1 MFNLYFIPQEEFC
14 SKLGYFNPFIPIFAA
29 NFEIGMSFRRIK
41 SLLVVSLSFVALL
54 VSTSAKA
61 NESVVLPTDSNKV
74 KQPIVAEAEPAAHA
88 AKEEGSFNV
97 TETILEHIKDDHS
110 WHLWGHTSLHL
121 PVILYTSKGLE
132 VFSSKNFLDEHHEQT
147 IYKGNFDYKIIE
159 GKTKIVD
166 AAGVVDV
173 QASKQLWDFSITKN
187 VASLFISV
195 FILLVVLLTA
205 ASAYKK
211 TGVKSA
217 PKGLQSFMEPIVLF
231 VRDEVAIP
239 NIGAK
244 RHAKYMP
251 FLLTIFFLVLT
262 NNFLGLVPFFPG
274 GANVSGNIA
283 FTMTLAVCVFIVVNL
298 SANKSYWEHIFW
310 MPGMHWSMK
319 LFLAPIE
326 LIGVFTKP
334 ISLMIRLFAN
344 ITAGHILVL
353 SLICLIFIFK
363 TVFASAIAVPFAVF
377 IGLIELLVAFL
388 QAYIFTMLSAMY
400 IGMATEEHHH
410 EAHEAHKEVA
420 HH

>member
-1 MFNLYFIPQEEFC
+1 M
-14 SKLGYFNPFIPIFAA
+14 
-29 NFEIGMSFRRIK
+29 
-41 SLLVVSLSFVALL
+41 
-54 VSTSAKA
+54 
-61 NESVVLPTDSNKV
+61 VLK
-74 KQPIVAEAEPAAHA
+74 
-88 AKEEGSFNV
+88 KEGDFNV

-110 WHLWGHTSLHL
+110 WHLWGHTSIHL
-121 PVILYTSKGLE
+121 PVILKTSKGFE
-132 VFSSKNFLDEHHEQT
+132 VFSSEKLVDEHHEPA
-147 IYKGNFDYKIIE
+147 IYKGNFDYKLVE

-166 AAGVVDV
+166 ANGNVDEE
-173 QASKQLWDFSITKN
+173 ASKQLWDFSITKN
-187 VASLFISV
+187 VASLFVSV
-195 FILLVVLLTA
+195 FILLVVLLSA
-205 ASAYKK
+205 AAGYKK

-217 PKGLQSFMEPIVLF
+217 PKGLQSFMEPIILF

-244 RHAKYMP
+244 KAGKYMP
-251 FLLTIFFLVLT
+251 FLLTIFFLILI
-262 NNFLGLVPFFPG
+262 NNFLGLIPFFPG

-283 FTMTLAVCVFIVVNL
+283 FTMTLAVFVFIVVNV

-388 QAYIFTMLSAMY
+388 QAFIFTMLAAMY

-410 EAHEAHKEVA
+410 DAHGEAA

>member
-1 MFNLYFIPQEEFC
+1 MVSI
-14 SKLGYFNPFIPIFAA
+14 
-29 NFEIGMSFRRIK
+29 RIK
-41 SLLVVSLSFVALL
+41 SLLVLCFSLLTLAFSGNAFANEKADGHEAK
-54 VSTSAKA
+54 TEGHEAKA
-61 NESVVLPTDSNKV
+61 
-74 KQPIVAEAEPAAHA
+74 
-88 AKEEGSFNV
+88 FNV

-110 WHLWGHTSLHL
+110 WHLWGETSLAL
-121 PVILYTSKGLE
+121 PVILYTPKGFE
-132 VFSSKNFLDEHHEQT
+132 VFSSAKFMNEHHEH
-147 IYKGNFDYKIIE
+147 IAYKGNFGYKIIE
-159 GKTKIVD
+159 GKVKIVD
-166 AAGVVDV
+166 ASEAIDIE
-173 QASKQLWDFSITKN
+173 ASKALWDFSITKN

-195 FILLVVLLTA
+195 LILLVVLLTA
-205 ASAYKK
+205 AGAYKK
-211 TGVKSA
+211 TGITSA
-217 PKGLQSFMEPIVLF
+217 PKGVQSFMEPIVLF

-239 NIGAK
+239 NIGK
-244 RHAKYMP
+244 KKFAKYMP

-262 NNFLGLVPFFPG
+262 NNFLGLIPFFPG

-363 TVFASAIAVPFAVF
+363 TVYASAIAVPFAVF

-400 IGMATEEHHH
+400 FGMATEEHHH
-410 EAHEAHKEVA
+410 EAHEHEGHKNVA

>member
-1 MFNLYFIPQEEFC
+1 MLI
-14 SKLGYFNPFIPIFAA
+14 LHWFIPIFAA
-29 NFEIGMSFRRIK
+29 NFEYIMSILRIK
-41 SLLVVSLSFVALL
+41 TLLAASFSLFIVLNASNAFASENKSL
-54 VSTSAKA
+54 
-61 NESVVLPTDSNKV
+61 D
-74 KQPIVAEAEPAAHA
+74 
-88 AKEEGSFNV
+88 AKEASQKEVGNFNV

-110 WHLWGHTSLHL
+110 WHLWGHTSIHL
-121 PVILYTSKGLE
+121 PVILKTTKGFE
-132 VFSSKNFLDEHHEQT
+132 VFSSEKLVDEHHEPVV
-147 IYKGNFDYKIIE
+147 YKGNFDYKLID

-166 AAGVVDV
+166 AAGKLDKE
-173 QASKQLWDFSITKN
+173 ASKQLLDLSITKN
-187 VASLFISV
+187 VASLFVSV
-195 FILLVVLLTA
+195 IILLVVLVSA
-205 ASAYKK
+205 AAAYKK
-211 TGVKSA
+211 TGVKTA
-217 PKGLQSFMEPIVLF
+217 PKGLQSLMEPIILF
-231 VRDEVAIP
+231 VRDEVAVP

-244 RHAKYMP
+244 KAGKYMP
-251 FLLTIFFLVLT
+251 FLLTIFFLILT
-262 NNFLGLVPFFPG
+262 NNFLGLIPFFPG

-363 TVFASAIAVPFAVF
+363 TVYASAIAVPFAVF

-388 QAYIFTMLSAMY
+388 QAFIFTMLAAMY

-410 EAHEAHKEVA
+410 EAHDEHKEIA

>member
-1 MFNLYFIPQEEFC
+1 MT
-14 SKLGYFNPFIPIFAA
+14 
-29 NFEIGMSFRRIK
+29 FRSIK
-41 SLLVVSLSFVALL
+41 SLLVKTFSVFSLLL
-54 VSTSAKA
+54 ATEAFAGENHTPAPAGAGVEASA
-61 NESVVLPTDSNKV
+61 TT
-74 KQPIVAEAEPAAHA
+74 EAHGGK
-88 AKEEGSFNV
+88 KEGDFNV

-110 WHLWGHTSLHL
+110 WHLWGHTSIHL
-121 PVILYTSKGLE
+121 PVILKTSKGFE
-132 VFSSKNFLDEHHEQT
+132 VFSSEKLVDEHHEPA
-147 IYKGNFDYKIIE
+147 IYKGNFDYKLVE

-166 AAGVVDV
+166 ANGNVDEE
-173 QASKQLWDFSITKN
+173 ASKQLWDFSITKN
-187 VASLFISV
+187 VASLFVSV
-195 FILLVVLLTA
+195 FILLVVLLSA
-205 ASAYKK
+205 AAAYKK

-217 PKGLQSFMEPIVLF
+217 PKGLQSFMEPIILF

-244 RHAKYMP
+244 KAGKYMP
-251 FLLTIFFLVLT
+251 FLLTIFFLILI
-262 NNFLGLVPFFPG
+262 NNFLGLIPFFPG

-283 FTMTLAVCVFIVVNL
+283 FTMTLAVFVFIVVNV

-388 QAYIFTMLSAMY
+388 QAFIFTMLAAMY

-410 EAHEAHKEVA
+410 DAHGEAA

>member
-1 MFNLYFIPQEEFC
+1 MVKTFSVF
-14 SKLGYFNPFIPIFAA
+14 
-29 NFEIGMSFRRIK
+29 
-41 SLLVVSLSFVALL
+41 SLLLATQAFAGENHTPATTQAGAVAP
-54 VSTSAKA
+54 VADEAHGAK
-61 NESVVLPTDSNKV
+61 
-74 KQPIVAEAEPAAHA
+74 
-88 AKEEGSFNV
+88 KEGDFNV

-110 WHLWGHTSLHL
+110 WHMWGHVSIHL
-121 PVILYTSKGLE
+121 PVILKTSKGFE
-132 VFSSKNFLDEHHEQT
+132 VFSSEKLVDEHHEPAV
-147 IYKGNFDYKIIE
+147 YKGNFDYKLME
-159 GKTKIVD
+159 GKIKIVD
-166 AAGVVDV
+166 AAGNIDEE
-173 QASKQLWDFSITKN
+173 ASKQLWDFSITKN
-187 VASLFISV
+187 VASLFVSV
-195 FILLVVLLTA
+195 FILLVVLLSA
-205 ASAYKK
+205 AAAYKK

-217 PKGLQSFMEPIVLF
+217 PKGLQSFMEPIILF

-244 RHAKYMP
+244 KAGKYMP
-251 FLLTIFFLVLT
+251 FLLTIFFLILI
-262 NNFLGLVPFFPG
+262 NNFLGLIPFFPG

-283 FTMTLAVCVFIVVNL
+283 FTMTLAVFVFIVVNV

-377 IGLIELLVAFL
+377 IGMIELLVAFL
-388 QAYIFTMLSAMY
+388 QAFIFTMLAAMY

-410 EAHEAHKEVA
+410 DAHGEAA

>member
-1 MFNLYFIPQEEFC
+1 M
-14 SKLGYFNPFIPIFAA
+14 A
-29 NFEIGMSFRRIK
+29 FRPIK
-41 SLLVVSLSFVALL
+41 SLLVLCFSLLTLAFSGNVFANEKAEGHEAK
-54 VSTSAKA
+54 TEGHEAKA
-61 NESVVLPTDSNKV
+61 
-74 KQPIVAEAEPAAHA
+74 
-88 AKEEGSFNV
+88 FNV

-110 WHLWGHTSLHL
+110 WHLWGQTSLSL
-121 PVILYTSKGLE
+121 PVILYTPKGFE
-132 VFSSKNFLDEHHEQT
+132 FFSSAKFMNEHHEE
-147 IYKGNFDYKIIE
+147 IVYKGNFDYKIME
-159 GKTKIVD
+159 GKVKIVD
-166 AAGVVDV
+166 ATEAIDV
-173 QASKQLWDFSITKN
+173 EASKALWDFSITKN

-195 FILLVVLLTA
+195 LILLVVLLTA
-205 ASAYKK
+205 AGAYKK
-211 TGVKSA
+211 TGIKSA
-217 PKGLQSFMEPIVLF
+217 PKGVQSFMEPIVLF

-239 NIGAK
+239 NIGK
-244 RHAKYMP
+244 KKFAKYMP

-262 NNFLGLVPFFPG
+262 NNFLGLIPFFPG

-283 FTMTLAVCVFIVVNL
+283 FTMTLAVCVFVVVNL

-363 TVFASAIAVPFAVF
+363 TVYASAIAVPFAVF

-410 EAHEAHKEVA
+410 EAHEQEGHKNVA

>member
-1 MFNLYFIPQEEFC
+1 MVSI
-14 SKLGYFNPFIPIFAA
+14 
-29 NFEIGMSFRRIK
+29 RIK
-41 SLLVVSLSFVALL
+41 SLLVLCFSLVTLAFSGNAFANEKVDGHE
-54 VSTSAKA
+54 AKA
-61 NESVVLPTDSNKV
+61 EGH
-74 KQPIVAEAEPAAHA
+74 EAKA
-88 AKEEGSFNV
+88 FNV

-110 WHLWGHTSLHL
+110 WHLWGETSLSL
-121 PVILYTSKGLE
+121 PVILYTPKGFE
-132 VFSSKNFLDEHHEQT
+132 VFSSAKFMNEHHEH
-147 IYKGNFDYKIIE
+147 IVYKGNFDYKIIE
-159 GKTKIVD
+159 GKVKIVD
-166 AAGVVDV
+166 ATDAVDLE
-173 QASKQLWDFSITKN
+173 ASKALWDFSITKN
-187 VASLFISV
+187 VTSLFVSV
-195 FILLVVLLTA
+195 LILLVVLLTA
-205 ASAYKK
+205 ARAYKK
-211 TGVKSA
+211 TGITSA
-217 PKGLQSFMEPIVLF
+217 PKGVQSFMEPIVLF

-239 NIGAK
+239 NIGK
-244 RHAKYMP
+244 KKFAKYMP

-262 NNFLGLVPFFPG
+262 NNFLGLIPFFPG

-283 FTMTLAVCVFIVVNL
+283 FTMTLAVCVFVVVNL

-363 TVFASAIAVPFAVF
+363 TVYASAIAVPFAVF

-410 EAHEAHKEVA
+410 EAHEHEGHKNAA

>member
-1 MFNLYFIPQEEFC
+1 MVSI
-14 SKLGYFNPFIPIFAA
+14 
-29 NFEIGMSFRRIK
+29 RIK
-41 SLLVVSLSFVALL
+41 SLLVLCFSLLTLAFSGNAFANEKVDGHEAK
-54 VSTSAKA
+54 TEGHEAKA
-61 NESVVLPTDSNKV
+61 
-74 KQPIVAEAEPAAHA
+74 
-88 AKEEGSFNV
+88 FNV

-110 WHLWGHTSLHL
+110 WHLWGETSLAL
-121 PVILYTSKGLE
+121 PVILYTPKGFE
-132 VFSSKNFLDEHHEQT
+132 VFSSAKFMNEHHEH
-147 IYKGNFDYKIIE
+147 IAYKGNFDYKIME
-159 GKTKIVD
+159 GKVKIVD
-166 AAGVVDV
+166 ATEAVDV
-173 QASKQLWDFSITKN
+173 EASKALWDFSITKN

-195 FILLVVLLTA
+195 LILLIVLLTA

-211 TGVKSA
+211 TGVTSA
-217 PKGLQSFMEPIVLF
+217 PKGVQSFMEPIVLF

-239 NIGAK
+239 NIGK
-244 RHAKYMP
+244 KKFAKYMP

-262 NNFLGLVPFFPG
+262 NNFLGLIPFFPG

-363 TVFASAIAVPFAVF
+363 TVYASAIAVPFAVF

-410 EAHEAHKEVA
+410 EAHEHEGHKNVA

>member
-1 MFNLYFIPQEEFC
+1 MT
-14 SKLGYFNPFIPIFAA
+14 
-29 NFEIGMSFRRIK
+29 FRSIK
-41 SLLVVSLSFVALL
+41 SLLVKTFSVFSLLL
-54 VSTSAKA
+54 ATQAFAGENHTPAPAGAGV
-61 NESVVLPTDSNKV
+61 
-74 KQPIVAEAEPAAHA
+74 EATATTEAHGGK
-88 AKEEGSFNV
+88 KEGDFNV

-110 WHLWGHTSLHL
+110 WHLWGHTSIHL
-121 PVILYTSKGLE
+121 PVILKTSKGFE
-132 VFSSKNFLDEHHEQT
+132 VFSSEKLVDEHHEPAV
-147 IYKGNFDYKIIE
+147 YKGNFDYKLVE

-166 AAGVVDV
+166 ANGNVDEEAG
-173 QASKQLWDFSITKN
+173 KQLWDFSITKN
-187 VASLFISV
+187 VASLFVSV
-195 FILLVVLLTA
+195 FILLVVLLSA
-205 ASAYKK
+205 AAAYKK

-217 PKGLQSFMEPIVLF
+217 PKGLQSFMEPIILF

-244 RHAKYMP
+244 KAGKYMP
-251 FLLTIFFLVLT
+251 FLLTIFFLILI
-262 NNFLGLVPFFPG
+262 NNFLGLIPFFPG

-283 FTMTLAVCVFIVVNL
+283 FTMTLAVFVFIVVNV

-388 QAYIFTMLSAMY
+388 QAFIFTMLAAMY

-410 EAHEAHKEVA
+410 DAHGEAA

>member
-1 MFNLYFIPQEEFC
+1 MVSI
-14 SKLGYFNPFIPIFAA
+14 
-29 NFEIGMSFRRIK
+29 RIK
-41 SLLVVSLSFVALL
+41 SLLVLCFSLLTLAFSGNAFANEKAEGHE
-54 VSTSAKA
+54 AKA
-61 NESVVLPTDSNKV
+61 
-74 KQPIVAEAEPAAHA
+74 
-88 AKEEGSFNV
+88 FNV

-110 WHLWGHTSLHL
+110 WHLWGETSLAL
-121 PVILYTSKGLE
+121 PVILYTPKGFE
-132 VFSSKNFLDEHHEQT
+132 VFSSAKFMNEHHEH
-147 IYKGNFDYKIIE
+147 IAYKGNFDYKIIE
-159 GKTKIVD
+159 GKVKIVD
-166 AAGVVDV
+166 ATEAVDLE
-173 QASKQLWDFSITKN
+173 ASKALWDFSITKN

-195 FILLVVLLTA
+195 LILLVVLLTA
-205 ASAYKK
+205 AGAYKK
-211 TGVKSA
+211 TGVTSA
-217 PKGLQSFMEPIVLF
+217 PKGVQSFMEPIVLF

-239 NIGAK
+239 NIGK
-244 RHAKYMP
+244 KKFAKYMP

-262 NNFLGLVPFFPG
+262 NNFLGLIPFFPG

-283 FTMTLAVCVFIVVNL
+283 FTMTLAVCVFVVVNL

-363 TVFASAIAVPFAVF
+363 TVYASAIAVPFAVF

-410 EAHEAHKEVA
+410 EAHEHEGHKNVA

>member
-1 MFNLYFIPQEEFC
+1 
-14 SKLGYFNPFIPIFAA
+14 
-29 NFEIGMSFRRIK
+29 MSFRRIK
-41 SLLVVSLSFVALL
+41 SLLVVTLSFVALL
-54 VSTSAKA
+54 ISTSAMA
-61 NESVVLPTDSNKV
+61 NDTVASTIDSNKV
-74 KQPIVAEAEPAAHA
+74 NEAATAQQEPAAHGE
-88 AKEEGSFNV
+88 KKEGSFNV

-121 PVILYTSKGLE
+121 PVILYTSKGFE
-132 VFSSKNFLDEHHEQT
+132 VFSSAKLVDEHHEPAV
-147 IYKGNFDYKIIE
+147 YKGNFDYKLIL
-159 GKTKIVD
+159 GKTKIVNAAGELD
-166 AAGVVDV
+166 AA
-173 QASKQLWDFSITKN
+173 ASKQLWDISITKN
-187 VASLFISV
+187 VASLFVSV
-195 FILLVVLLTA
+195 FILLVVLLSA

-217 PKGLQSFMEPIVLF
+217 PKGLQSFMEPIILF

-251 FLLTIFFLVLT
+251 FLLTIFFLILV
-262 NNFLGLVPFFPG
+262 NNFLGLIPFFPG

-363 TVFASAIAVPFAVF
+363 TVMASAIAVPFAVF

-400 IGMATEEHHH
+400 IGMATEEHSHDNH
-410 EAHEAHKEVA
+410 EAAA

>member
-1 MFNLYFIPQEEFC
+1 LLSFTNFRDI
-14 SKLGYFNPFIPIFAA
+14 IPIFAA
-29 NFEIGMSFRRIK
+29 NFEKGMTFRSIK
-41 SLLVVSLSFVALL
+41 SLLVKTFSVFSLLL
-54 VSTSAKA
+54 ATQAFA
-61 NESVVLPTDSNKV
+61 GENHAPAPAGAGTEATPA
-74 KQPIVAEAEPAAHA
+74 AEAHG
-88 AKEEGSFNV
+88 AKKEGDFNV

-110 WHLWGHTSLHL
+110 WHLWGHTSIHL
-121 PVILYTSKGLE
+121 PVILKTSKGFE
-132 VFSSKNFLDEHHEQT
+132 VFSSGKLVDEHHEPAV
-147 IYKGNFDYKIIE
+147 YKGNFEYKLIE

-166 AAGVVDV
+166 ANGNVDV
-173 QASKQLWDFSITKN
+173 EASKQLWDFSITKN
-187 VASLFISV
+187 VACLFVSV
-195 FILLVVLLTA
+195 FILLVVLLSA
-205 ASAYKK
+205 AAGYKK

-217 PKGLQSFMEPIVLF
+217 PKGLQSFMEPIILF

-244 RHAKYMP
+244 KAGKYMP
-251 FLLTIFFLVLT
+251 FLLTIFFLILI
-262 NNFLGLVPFFPG
+262 NNFLGLIPFFPG

-283 FTMTLAVCVFIVVNL
+283 FTMTLAVFVFIVVNV

-326 LIGVFTKP
+326 LIGVFIKR
-334 ISLMIRLFAN
+334 ISLMMRLFAN
-344 ITAGHILVL
+344 FTAGHILVL

-388 QAYIFTMLSAMY
+388 QAFIFTMLAAMY

-410 EAHEAHKEVA
+410 DAHGEAA

>member
-1 MFNLYFIPQEEFC
+1 MAFSGNVF
-14 SKLGYFNPFIPIFAA
+14 
-29 NFEIGMSFRRIK
+29 
-41 SLLVVSLSFVALL
+41 
-54 VSTSAKA
+54 A
-61 NESVVLPTDSNKV
+61 NEKAVQTEHSN
-74 KQPIVAEAEPAAHA
+74 PAVAHEPEA
-88 AKEEGSFNV
+88 FNV
-97 TETILEHIKDDHS
+97 TETILDHIKDDHS
-110 WHLWGHTSLHL
+110 WHLWGHTSLPL
-121 PVILYTSKGLE
+121 PVILYTPKGFE
-132 VFSSKNFLDEHHEQT
+132 FFSSAKFMNEHHEE
-147 IYKGNFDYKIIE
+147 IMYKGNYDYKIIE
-159 GKTKIVD
+159 GKIKIVD
-166 AAGVVDV
+166 ATEAVDV
-173 QASKQLWDFSITKN
+173 EASKGLWDFSITKN
-187 VASLFISV
+187 VASLFVSV
-195 FILLVVLLTA
+195 FILLTVLLTA
-205 ASAYKK
+205 AGAYKK
-211 TGVKSA
+211 TGITSA
-217 PKGLQSFMEPIVLF
+217 PKGVQSFMEPIVLF

-239 NIGAK
+239 NIGK
-244 RHAKYMP
+244 KKFAKYMP

-283 FTMTLAVCVFIVVNL
+283 FTMTLAVCVFVVVNL
-298 SANKSYWEHIFW
+298 SANKNYWEHIFW

-363 TVFASAIAVPFAVF
+363 TVYASAIAVPFAVF
-377 IGLIELLVAFL
+377 IGMIELLVAFL

-410 EAHEAHKEVA
+410 EAHDHEGHKNVA

>member
-1 MFNLYFIPQEEFC
+1 MVSI
-14 SKLGYFNPFIPIFAA
+14 
-29 NFEIGMSFRRIK
+29 RIK
-41 SLLVVSLSFVALL
+41 SLLVLCFSLLTLAFSGNAFANEKADGHEAK
-54 VSTSAKA
+54 TEGHEAKA
-61 NESVVLPTDSNKV
+61 
-74 KQPIVAEAEPAAHA
+74 
-88 AKEEGSFNV
+88 FNV

-110 WHLWGHTSLHL
+110 WHLWGETSLAL
-121 PVILYTSKGLE
+121 PVILYTPKGFE
-132 VFSSKNFLDEHHEQT
+132 VFSSAKFMNEHHEH
-147 IYKGNFDYKIIE
+147 IAYKGNFDYKIIE
-159 GKTKIVD
+159 GKVKIVD
-166 AAGVVDV
+166 ASEAIDIE
-173 QASKQLWDFSITKN
+173 ASKALWDFSITKN

-195 FILLVVLLTA
+195 LILLVVLLTA
-205 ASAYKK
+205 AGAYKK
-211 TGVKSA
+211 TGITSA
-217 PKGLQSFMEPIVLF
+217 PKGVQSFMEPIVLF

-239 NIGAK
+239 NIGK
-244 RHAKYMP
+244 KKFAKYMP

-262 NNFLGLVPFFPG
+262 NNFLGLIPFFPG

-363 TVFASAIAVPFAVF
+363 TVYASAIAVPFAVF

-410 EAHEAHKEVA
+410 EAHEHEGHKNVA

>member
-1 MFNLYFIPQEEFC
+1 LLI
-14 SKLGYFNPFIPIFAA
+14 LHRFIPIFAA
-29 NFEIGMSFRRIK
+29 NFEYIMSILRIK
-41 SLLVVSLSFVALL
+41 TLLAASFSLFIVLNASNAFASENKSL
-54 VSTSAKA
+54 
-61 NESVVLPTDSNKV
+61 D
-74 KQPIVAEAEPAAHA
+74 
-88 AKEEGSFNV
+88 AKEASQKEDGNFNV

-110 WHLWGHTSLHL
+110 WHLWGHTSIHL
-121 PVILYTSKGLE
+121 PVILKTTKGFE
-132 VFSSKNFLDEHHEQT
+132 VFSSEKLVDEHHEPVV
-147 IYKGNFDYKIIE
+147 YKGNFDYKLID

-166 AAGVVDV
+166 AAGKLDKE
-173 QASKQLWDFSITKN
+173 ASKQLLDLSITKN
-187 VASLFISV
+187 VASLFVSV
-195 FILLVVLLTA
+195 IILLVVLVSA
-205 ASAYKK
+205 AAAYKK
-211 TGVKSA
+211 TGVKTA
-217 PKGLQSFMEPIVLF
+217 PKGLQSLMEPIILF
-231 VRDEVAIP
+231 VRDEVAVP

-244 RHAKYMP
+244 KAGKYMP
-251 FLLTIFFLVLT
+251 FLLTIFFLILT
-262 NNFLGLVPFFPG
+262 NNFLGLIPFFPG

-363 TVFASAIAVPFAVF
+363 TVYASAIAVPFAVF

-388 QAYIFTMLSAMY
+388 QAFIFTMLAAMY

-410 EAHEAHKEVA
+410 EAHDEHKEIA